1 MYKLVNTP
9 MMSEQKKWKIEDEI
23 TKLTAERDV
32 LDWKNSHLSGPTVE
46 NYETQMRYYD
56 DLWNQNLDAILN
68 GLRKDTVK
76 QGSDEW
82 YALLKKGDDILE
94 RRNAYNKGMMG
105 LLDGQKAQMAQEQ
118 AVTQT
123 GGGTRSVSSEEARN
137 LKYLSNRRYTDNFG
151 HVFNLYPKDFF
162 AYVKCQISSMLRIF
176 LLLQRF
182 LII

>member
-151 HVFNLYPKDFF
+151 
-162 AYVKCQISSMLRIF
+162 
-176 LLLQRF
+176 
-182 LII
+182 